1 MRKIIKLV
9 VSRLFA
15 VLVLGFFAAA
25 LILYQ
30 AGKYDVS
37 FIPRETESAET
48 SDGVSRQGS
57 ASTFTESRIDSGA
70 NIVDS
75 TNATGQDETTS
86 NEPAAWVDEY
96 RAFLE
101 NLKSYETLVSLGY
114 AETGA
119 MFDSSNH
126 VLAILPHPFDY
137 PKTLSYRKET
147 EEYTERVATS
157 LGYETRFK
165 TREVS
170 RPALKLY
177 MGLRVIDN
185 GDGTYGIYDKY
196 GRRIAGRAY
205 PFSEVFAR
213 DSSGNPIVRYAEKY
227 YAVHSDGTFEE
238 TQFDPDSLPGVV
250 FDAPVYYAKSSVK
263 LYPYSQERVVHVM
276 IETVER
282 RNKIITVL
290 ANLSVEEFEEE
301 QAAKEAMAKS
311 AETAPPPETQPPAP
325 QIDPLTG
332 KPVEQPETTSVT
344 EAEIVPEATAAVK
357 PVSANAPVFEYR
369 REKLWGF
376 KDEAG
381 SVAITAQYKA
391 AYAFSDNGLAAV
403 VGYNGELKFIDT
415 AGRTVINPYGNILYL
430 AEFDNRRTYDGY
442 YPADTRLPENLGMY
456 YFDHGLVRV
465 RRQLKDYYFKHRVA
479 LDKDYLIDRNGVYF
493 DIPEN
498 YNLIAYSDGVLTL
511 ERDGYY
517 GYYSHRGYWI
527 AQPIYT
533 VCKPFVQ
540 GLGVIGFKN
549 GRCGMID
556 TEGNIVIPFAFDYI
570 SQPSDGVIAA
580 YSKLG
585 GWTEFITMEKAG

>member
-185 GDGTYGIYDKY
+185 GDGTMVYMTSTAEELP
-196 GRRIAGRAY
+196 AGHTRSQK
-205 PFSEVFAR
+205 F
-213 DSSGNPIVRYAEKY
+213 
-227 YAVHSDGTFEE
+227 
-238 TQFDPDSLPGVV
+238 LPG
-250 FDAPVYYAKSSVK
+250 
-263 LYPYSQERVVHVM
+263 
-276 IETVER
+276 
-282 RNKIITVL
+282 
-290 ANLSVEEFEEE
+290 
-301 QAAKEAMAKS
+301 
-311 AETAPPPETQPPAP
+311 
-325 QIDPLTG
+325 
-332 KPVEQPETTSVT
+332 
-344 EAEIVPEATAAVK
+344 TAAVT
-357 PVSANAPVFEYR
+357 P
-369 REKLWGF
+369 
-376 KDEAG
+376 
-381 SVAITAQYKA
+381 
-391 AYAFSDNGLAAV
+391 
-403 VGYNGELKFIDT
+403 
-415 AGRTVINPYGNILYL
+415 
-430 AEFDNRRTYDGY
+430 
-442 YPADTRLPENLGMY
+442 
-456 YFDHGLVRV
+456 
-465 RRQLKDYYFKHRVA
+465 
-479 LDKDYLIDRNGVYF
+479 
-493 DIPEN
+493 
-498 YNLIAYSDGVLTL
+498 
-511 ERDGYY
+511 
-517 GYYSHRGYWI
+517 
-527 AQPIYT
+527 
-533 VCKPFVQ
+533 
-540 GLGVIGFKN
+540 
-549 GRCGMID
+549 
-556 TEGNIVIPFAFDYI
+556 
-570 SQPSDGVIAA
+570 
-580 YSKLG
+580 
-585 GWTEFITMEKAG
+585 